1 MGELKPPRRTR
12 TCPFVLRQEARPA
25 FAVILALC
33 CATAGAQ
40 EPNKPPAKD
49 LTELTPEQL
58 ANIEVTSVA
67 KKPETRRRSPAA
79 VYVLTRD
86 EIRRSGV
93 TTLVEALRLVP
104 GVQVARIDSNKWA
117 VGIRGFASRLS
128 RSLLVMI
135 DGRTVYA
142 PLFAGT
148 YWEVQQTL
156 LDDVDRIEVI
166 RGPGGA
172 LWGANSVN
180 GVINIITRSSRD
192 TRGTSVTAGGGTDE
206 RGLVGVRYGGASGD
220 RLTYRVYARGFD
232 RAPGFHET
240 DDDFDGWH
248 LGQGGFR
255 LDWEPRAGDTAS
267 VQGDLYAGKTGQRT
281 NITVLSPPSL
291 QVVEDDADLSGGNLL
306 GRWRH
311 VSSTGT
317 DWALRAYYDRTDRRE
332 PSFDEGR
339 DTFDLDLQRRAAYGK
354 HDLIAGL
361 GYRLSSGTV
370 RSVPTVAFVPARRTD
385 HLFTGFVR
393 DEVSFAGNELVLAVG
408 SKVEHNDYSG
418 FEFQPSAQLVW
429 APTARQSLWAL
440 IARSVRTPSR
450 VEHDLTVTALLDP
463 ATPTFL
469 RLVGDEEFGSESVL
483 IAEAGYRAQPHRRV
497 AIDAVV
503 FRNEHRDL
511 LSIEP
516 GAPFREDS
524 PVPHLVVPLFIR
536 NGVEG
541 ASYGL
546 EIATDWTALDWW
558 RLGAS
563 YSHLRLELAHS
574 PESADVN
581 TPTTTN
587 GSAPRHTLLVQSWMD
602 PWTSVSIDFIG
613 RYVSALP
620 AQRTAGYA
628 SVDARLA
635 WRPTAGLE
643 VAVVGR
649 NLLAPHHAEFGSSG
663 GVVQVAR
670 AVYGALTWRR

>member
-1 MGELKPPRRTR
+1 
-12 TCPFVLRQEARPA
+12 VLG
-25 FAVILALC
+25 LS
-33 CATAGAQ
+33 CASVRAQ
-40 EPNKPPAKD
+40 EPSDRPAKD

-180 GVINIITRSSRD
+180 GVINIITRSSRE
-192 TRGTSVTAGGGTDE
+192 TRGTFVTAGAGTDE
-206 RGLVGVRYGGASGD
+206 RGLVGLRYGGAAGD
-220 RLTYRVYARGFD
+220 RFTYRVYARGFD

-255 LDWEPRAGDTAS
+255 LDWEPRSGDTAS
-267 VQGDLYAGKTGQRT
+267 VQGDLYGGKTGQRT
-281 NITVLSPPSL
+281 NITTLSPPSL
-291 QVVEDDADLSGGNLL
+291 QVVEDDADLSGANLL

-332 PSFDEGR
+332 PTFDEGR
-339 DTFDLDLQRRAAYGK
+339 DTIDLDLQRRAPYGK
-354 HDLIAGL
+354 HDLIVGL
-361 GYRLSSGTV
+361 GYRVSSGTV
-370 RSVPTVAFVPARRTD
+370 ESVPTIEFVPARRTD
-385 HLFTGFVR
+385 QLFTGFVR
-393 DEVSFAGNELVLAVG
+393 DEVSLAQNELVLAMG
-408 SKVEHNDYSG
+408 SKFEHNDYSG
-418 FEFQPSAQLVW
+418 FEFQPSAQLLW
-429 APTARQSLWAL
+429 APTSRQSLWAL
-440 IARSVRTPSR
+440 FARAVRTPSR
-450 VEHDLTVTALLDP
+450 IEHDLRLTALLDP
-463 ATPTFL
+463 TTPTFL
-469 RLVGDEEFGSESVL
+469 RLVGDEGFRSESL
-483 IAEAGYRAQPHRRV
+483 LTAEVGYRAQPHRRV
-497 AIDAVV
+497 AVDAVL
-503 FRNEHRDL
+503 FRNDHRDL

-516 GAPFREDS
+516 AAPFREGS
-524 PVPHLVVPLFIR
+524 PPAQRLVVPFFIR

-546 EIATDWTALDWW
+546 EIAADWTPLDWW
-558 RLGAS
+558 RIGGS
-563 YSHLRLELAHS
+563 YSHLQFELKHS
-574 PESADVN
+574 PESVDVN

-587 GSAPRHTLLVQSWMD
+587 RSAPRHTILFQSRMD
-602 PWTSVSIDFIG
+602 PWPSLSIDVTG
-613 RYVSALP
+613 RHVSALP
-620 AQRTAGYA
+620 AQRTGAYT
-628 SVDARLA
+628 SMDARLA
-635 WRPTAGLE
+635 WRPATGLE
-643 VAVVGR
+643 LAVVGR
-649 NLLAPHHAEFGSSG
+649 DLLAPHHAEFGGSG